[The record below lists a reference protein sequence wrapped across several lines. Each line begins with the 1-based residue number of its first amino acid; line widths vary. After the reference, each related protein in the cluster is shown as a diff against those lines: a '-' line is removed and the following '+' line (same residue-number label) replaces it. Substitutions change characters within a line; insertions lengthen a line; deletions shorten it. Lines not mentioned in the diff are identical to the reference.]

1 MTLLL
6 DQAASVVDRW
16 RRRRDDPAGA
26 VTRCEADELLRVDL
40 TVNGRPATVHVAPR
54 VTLADA
60 LRDHL
65 GLTGTHLGCEHGVC
79 GLCTVMV
86 DGDAARSCLIL
97 ACQVDG
103 SEIVTVEGMGTPAD
117 LHPLQ
122 QSFGTHHALQCGFCT
137 PGQIMSAYDLLTSEP
152 GIEAAQLPDQL
163 SGVLCR
169 CTGYRNIV
177 DAVADVADQ
186 YPQGVPGPRN
196 CHHDEPR
203 LPRATLGGPG
213 TPAALESADAASGPA
228 EIAVPS
234 GEPTAVVTVDTHAEA
249 PLDAI
254 WGIVED
260 TESLATCLPGAEII
274 ADFGDDQYKG
284 RMRVSLGPVR
294 LAFLGD
300 VKILERDDATHRV
313 KVIGQAADA
322 SSGNVA
328 AVVDLTAQSR
338 QDGGTDLRAVAELH
352 MVGRIAQFGRGLVND
367 VSADMFHQFA
377 ANIDA
382 ASRGEAPVEAAPASA
397 LSIVFTL
404 IRSRITAF
412 VRLVLGRN

>member
-1 MTLLL
+1 MSRLRERTL
-6 DQAASVVDRW
+6 STVERW
-16 RRRRDDPAGA
+16 RRRDEGDP
-26 VTRCEADELLRVDL
+26 VVRCEAGELLRVDF

-103 SEIVTVEGMGTPAD
+103 SDIVTVEGMGTPTD

-122 QSFGTHHALQCGFCT
+122 RSFGVHHALQCGFCT
-137 PGQIMSAYDLLTSEP
+137 PGQIMSAYDLLSSEAEIDAEELP
-152 GIEAAQLPDQL
+152 GQL

-177 DAVADVADQ
+177 DAVADVAGE
-186 YPQGVPGPRN
+186 YPDGVPGPRN
-196 CHHDEPR
+196 CGHAPPR
-203 LPRATLGGPG
+203 LPRSTLGGTGSP
-213 TPAALESADAASGPA
+213 TALESADAASGPVT
-228 EIAVPS
+228 IAVPS
-234 GEPTAVVTVDTHAEA
+234 GEPTAVITVDTRATA
-249 PLDAI
+249 SIDDI
-254 WGIVED
+254 WNVIED
-260 TESLATCLPGAEII
+260 TETLATCLPGAEII
-274 ADFGDDQYKG
+274 NDFGGDQYKG

-300 VKILERDDATHRV
+300 VKILERDDATHQV

-322 SSGNVA
+322 ASGDVA
-328 AVVDLTAQSR
+328 AVVDLTLESQP
-338 QDGGTDLRAVAELH
+338 DGSTALRAVAELH

-367 VSADMFHQFA
+367 VSKDMFRQFA

-382 ASRGEAPVEAAPASA
+382 ASRGEVPTEAAPASA
-397 LSIVFTL
+397 ISIMLAL
-404 IRSRITAF
+404 IRSRLKTLL
-412 VRLVLGRN
+412 RLVTGRN